1 MVPGHCGIEGNE
13 IADKLANQAMD
24 EKLSF
29 PVPKWIF
36 GRTDITITTFADKY
50 FKNEEDKKRL
60 IDILNE

>member
-1 MVPGHCGIEGNE
+1 MAI
-13 IADKLANQAMD
+13 DKKEVKSEKEWLVNQAMD
-24 EKLSF
+24 EKLSY